1 MHDVLSGISESDYI
15 FRGNRPDIA
24 VILKESKSIDNGKR
38 FQTILRLCTSK
49 DPEKFKNS
57 IITFMKLEEKR

>member
-15 FRGNRPDIA
+15 FRGNKPDIA
-24 VILKESKSIDNGKR
+24 VILKESIDNGKR